1 MIQRRGAQKYPDTV
15 WGKGNPPKVGRKNLS
30 AWACAEEAQDC
41 FFRTPSGEKALFMLG
56 ERQGQP
62 LEAAAAGGAGARSLL
77 LRDLFHCPNT
87 VPAGAG
93 TDLEESNMVFG
104 LLKDIKNGEYR
115 TIATPAE
122 IATIVADG
130 HTALVQRGAGE
141 KAGFE
146 DQEYEKAGARL
157 VDTMEDIYG
166 QADFVTKVKE
176 LEPCEFP
183 LLRKG
188 QIIFTCIHP
197 AAHPQEVQAILDSG
211 CIAFTAEDCHRYGS
225 PNCEAAGK
233 QGALMGLESM
243 LSING
248 GKGKFVNGLGGAPG
262 VKALVIGGGVVGRAA
277 ISVLHALGA
286 WVTVMDINIGT
297 LRDIGKQF
305 NEEVNTQ
312 ISNRYNLKKILPEI
326 DVVYNCVRWP
336 KDAKEYMID
345 REMVRSMEKGSVIVD
360 ISNDYGAIET
370 FHETTHE
377 NPRYIEEGVVHYCVS
392 NIPGAISQSTSIA
405 YAASVL
411 PHFRSIIN
419 NGVAQACAKDG
430 FLRRSLTTYKGYLTH
445 EETSAIQGR
454 PWVRP
459 EDILEIADQ
468 KLDLAPSTTKSH
480 SDNFIKLEK

>member
-1 MIQRRGAQKYPDTV
+1 MLVGDGNEVYVQK
-15 WGKGNPPKVGRKNLS
+15 
-30 AWACAEEAQDC
+30 
-41 FFRTPSGEKALFMLG
+41 
-56 ERQGQP
+56 
-62 LEAAAAGGAGARSLL
+62 
-77 LRDLFHCPNT
+77 
-87 VPAGAG
+87 
-93 TDLEESNMVFG
+93 
-104 LLKDIKNGEYR
+104 
-115 TIATPAE
+115 
-122 IATIVADG
+122 
-130 HTALVQRGAGE
+130 GAGE
-141 KAGFE
+141 GSGFPDE
-146 DQEYEKAGARL
+146 AYVKEGAKL
-157 VDTMEDIYG
+157 VDTKEEIY
-166 QADFVTKVKE
+166 ATCDFVAQVTE
-176 LEPCEFP
+176 FEPCEYK
-183 LLRKG
+183 LLREN
-188 QIIFTCIHP
+188 QIVFTCIHP
-197 AAHPQEVQAILDSG
+197 AAHPEEVQALLDSK
-211 CIAFTAEDCHRYGS
+211 CIAFTAEDSHRYGS

-233 QGALMGLESM
+233 AGALFGLESL